1 MKITSS
7 RARQLEITVSIYS
20 LARGSRPAYH
30 AKENSQ
36 SRTGRVESSHLVFGE
51 SAVSSFWLCYV

>member
-1 MKITSS
+1 MKITSL

-30 AKENSQ
+30 AKENS
-36 SRTGRVESSHLVFGE
+36 
-51 SAVSSFWLCYV
+51 